1 MRKPTTS
8 VSFAFPALVMSAR
21 PQEQSENFAEFAMG
35 LDDAAPVAK
44 SLTKQL
50 NESKPFEV
58 VAKNDSIKVVVL
70 IPSMPRMGGGLIFAK
85 SADDLANNLRGS
97 IAQDIVE

>member
-1 MRKPTTS
+1 
-8 VSFAFPALVMSAR
+8 
-21 PQEQSENFAEFAMG
+21 MG

-44 SLTKQL
+44 SLTKKL

-85 SADDLANNLRGS
+85 SADDLAKTCVDRLPKTSWNDSTTQIQNL
-97 IAQDIVE
+97 